1 VLIVSDNDDLYPT
14 ELAPATIFV
23 LFGHKTGAKHAAY
36 GTEERVRL
44 LDSDEV
50 KVLHFLLK
58 FIRECEERMREELAR
73 MIFYIRFGAMSH
85 GA

>member
-1 VLIVSDNDDLYPT
+1 MQPT
-14 ELAPATIFV
+14 ELR
-23 LFGHKTGAKHAAY
+23 K
-36 GTEERVRL
+36 RVRL
-44 LDSDEV
+44 LDYDEV
-50 KVLHFLLK
+50 KVLHFLLE